1 MKLKFFTYIIFI
13 YSCLFFST
21 QANSNIKNRIEVKVG
36 NNIITSNDVRNE
48 INTILILSNKDIN
61 QKNINEI
68 KSIALKSLMR
78 KVIKKNEIEKFKI
91 TNYNKVDL
99 EKRLTGIA
107 SNLNTDINGLKK
119 IFKTNKINYENFVE
133 RFRVELLWN
142 SLIFSLYKNQ
152 ISVNMIQIENEL
164 EIKLKEENITKE
176 YKLSEIE
183 VSSKNENLNE
193 LLEKIYN
200 KIKTNSFE
208 AAAREFSISSSADK
222 GGSIGWF
229 TDESL
234 SNIYRN
240 TLIEAK
246 IGIVTKPIKNL
257 ESVTILK
264 ITDLKVTNNNDIN
277 KEDLK
282 ARIVDQKKEEK
293 LNLFSRSHYSNI
305 ENTIFIDFT
314 K

>member
-107 SNLNTDINGLKK
+107 TNLNTDINGLKK
-119 IFKTNKINYENFVE
+119 I
-133 RFRVELLWN
+133 
-142 SLIFSLYKNQ
+142 
-152 ISVNMIQIENEL
+152 
-164 EIKLKEENITKE
+164 LK
-176 YKLSEIE
+176 
-183 VSSKNENLNE
+183 
-193 LLEKIYN
+193 
-200 KIKTNSFE
+200 
-208 AAAREFSISSSADK
+208 
-222 GGSIGWF
+222 
-229 TDESL
+229 
-234 SNIYRN
+234 
-240 TLIEAK
+240 
-246 IGIVTKPIKNL
+246 
-257 ESVTILK
+257 
-264 ITDLKVTNNNDIN
+264 
-277 KEDLK
+277 
-282 ARIVDQKKEEK
+282 
-293 LNLFSRSHYSNI
+293 
-305 ENTIFIDFT
+305 
-314 K
+314 